1 MIQCEDHEEC
11 ILTAIE
17 MADRICSQKQLKFTD
32 LRKEILSYIPFLE
45 KIFSLFNMTYMKFS
59 I

>member
-32 LRKEILSYIPFLE
+32 LRKEILRMIWVGHGPQ
-45 KIFSLFNMTYMKFS
+45 KA
-59 I
+59 

>member
-32 LRKEILSYIPFLE
+32 LRKEIFDP
-45 KIFSLFNMTYMKFS
+45 KIIASSL
-59 I
+59 